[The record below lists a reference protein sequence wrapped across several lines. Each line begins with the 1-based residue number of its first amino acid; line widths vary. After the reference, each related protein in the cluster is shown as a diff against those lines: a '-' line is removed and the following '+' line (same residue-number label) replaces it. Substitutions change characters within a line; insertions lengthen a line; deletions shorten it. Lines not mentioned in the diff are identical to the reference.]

1 MKLLLPTRVTGQE
14 SGIAPLRSGDPL
26 WWLRDREALV
36 RRFVLSQVMGEPK
49 SRQRRPGPPV
59 PQVGPG
65 SGGRR

>member
-1 MKLLLPTRVTGQE
+1 MKLLPTHVAGQ
-14 SGIAPLRSGDPL
+14 GISSLRSGDPL

-49 SRQRRPGPPV
+49 SRQRRRGPPTPPV
-59 PQVGPG
+59 

>member
-1 MKLLLPTRVTGQE
+1 MKLLPTRVTERE
-14 SGIAPLRSGDPL
+14 SGIVPLRSGDPL

-49 SRQRRPGPPV
+49 SRQRRRG